1 MGRKGCQ
8 QGAEVVSGVL
18 RQRYEKTI
26 TKSLINFWMKM
37 WFNIPF
43 AEVPSVV
50 SRQPSVCV
58 PPLTAHD

>member
-43 AEVPSVV
+43 ADV
-50 SRQPSVCV
+50 
-58 PPLTAHD
+58 